1 MFDHLHK
8 HNKPDSRGSL
18 VPIPSIPIKEFI
30 LRILGHRRSYL
41 LLYHDYILEQVQVFN
56 FRSVDQIP
64 RLGLNVQALSVSKIH
79 HSSKDLNKFD
89 NSRDHPRYTKVFL
102 ANIR

>member
-1 MFDHLHK
+1 M
-8 HNKPDSRGSL
+8 
-18 VPIPSIPIKEFI
+18 VPV
-30 LRILGHRRSYL
+30 LNNNLQMLGHPRPNL
-41 LLYHDYILEQVQVFN
+41 LLYQRYILEQVQVFN

-79 HSSKDLNKFD
+79 HSNKDLNKFD
-89 NSRDHPRYTKVFL
+89 NNRDHARYTKVFL